1 MSHRILI
8 LQRDA
13 QGPAV
18 WRYRLADDDGEL
30 PAGAHRL
37 RHDPAPGF
45 EPVAESAESA
55 EDVLADRD
63 PPGPSGRRPEPHR
76 VTTSRITSVEKAPE
90 PPPRGPE
97 RRWERSTAGGK
108 SKGRGETLSKQVER
122 NQEGRPRAAA

>member
-55 EDVLADRD
+55 RMFWPTVILLVRQ
-63 PPGPSGRRPEPHR
+63 GGGRN
-76 VTTSRITSVEKAPE
+76 RIV
-90 PPPRGPE
+90 
-97 RRWERSTAGGK
+97 
-108 SKGRGETLSKQVER
+108 
-122 NQEGRPRAAA
+122 